1 MKRYFKTLRLFWST
15 AVAAEMEYRV
25 NFVLSALNAV
35 GAAAVG
41 LFGLEL
47 LYSHN
52 DNALGGWSWEQAL
65 VVLGLFEILRGVTT
79 SFLDP
84 NLTRIV
90 RYVYEGTLDF
100 VLLKPMD
107 SQFWLSTR
115 NVSPWG
121 IPDMLIGLGI
131 LIFAGVRLDVPFG
144 MYFVGLIPVGL
155 ALLVL
160 YSLWFVFAS
169 FSIWYVK
176 IWNATEVLRG
186 LLEAGRYPRAAFPG
200 FVQIFFTFVV
210 PVAFMTTVPAEVL
223 MGEATVTWM
232 IAEAAI
238 AIGLFMFS
246 RVFWRFALRYY
257 TSASS

>member
-1 MKRYFKTLRLFWST
+1 
-15 AVAAEMEYRV
+15 MEYRV

-35 GAAAVG
+35 GATAVG

-47 LYSHN
+47 LYN
-52 DNALGGWSWEQAL
+52 NNENALGGWSWEQAL
-65 VVLGLFEILRGVTT
+65 AVLGLFEILRGVTT

-131 LIFAGVRLDVPFG
+131 LIFAGVRMDVPFG
-144 MYFVGLIPVGL
+144 MYFVGLIPV
-155 ALLVL
+155 ALGMLVL
-160 YSLWFVFAS
+160 YSLWFIFAS

-232 IAEAAI
+232 IAEAVI
-238 AIGLFMFS
+238 AIGLFLFS
-246 RVFWRFALRYY
+246 RIFWRFALRYY